1 MAVVL
6 AWYGSPKS
14 RWAIFVPYIE
24 ILFYWQ
30 RPRSQGRPQGYFRNP
45 GNSEVQWHS
54 GGGVAMPVYF
64 GYPSHVCL
72 WVCDS
77 NLLLG
82 AIFVQPFQHIGLCRL
97 RQCLWSCS
105 ERTQARAWF
114 DTCSSGAGSLA
125 AAGEPPLG
133 GGQAI
138 LAISFCLPLTI
149 QSLVYFWCWSNCI
162 PRFLWHWHR
171 IRSCWASLSC
181 GWPMTTCLFLY
192 RTYIPRT
199 LLAPVCSWPQ
209 CAA

>member
-1 MAVVL
+1 MIRPTHDTPDTCCYSFLPLDWPIENQPPLVTWPCWHVVSDSPDALLWDGIGYIPRICVIAHVWSTANGLSRHWFVMAVVL

-72 WVCDS
+72 WVCNS
-77 NLLLG
+77 SLLLG
-82 AIFVQPFQHIGLCRL
+82 VIFAQPFQHIGLCRL

-133 GGQAI
+133 GG
-138 LAISFCLPLTI
+138 
-149 QSLVYFWCWSNCI
+149 
-162 PRFLWHWHR
+162 
-171 IRSCWASLSC
+171 
-181 GWPMTTCLFLY
+181 
-192 RTYIPRT
+192 
-199 LLAPVCSWPQ
+199 
-209 CAA
+209 